1 MKTLITVIAACLI
14 SLQLVGQQVVNVEL
28 TSQTKSNCQ
37 VTLYPTAAE
46 TSVLSN
52 VVFTLKWR
60 SSKNITFNNP
70 SANNLIAITKSGPVR
85 SEGGW
90 KYQTF
95 SGTGMQV
102 GEIDQPIVIDIAR
115 SGKGVI
121 SIASDPFVEQQ
132 SVNGRYFV
140 SIGGRDVTGDLLSSA
155 KSLTLEED
163 DQEENGSVILYFDPL
178 SRQFYVKRL
187 NEFYNLVGQ
196 RVAIPNVAELLV
208 VRKSDL
214 Q

>member
-14 SLQLVGQQVVNVEL
+14 SLQLVGQQVVNMEL
-28 TSQTKSNCQ
+28 TSQTNTNCQ
-37 VTLYPTAAE
+37 VTLYPSAAE

-60 SSKNITFNNP
+60 SSRNIAFNNP
-70 SANNLIAITKSGPVR
+70 SANSLITISKSGPVR
-85 SEGGW
+85 TDGGW

-95 SGTGMQV
+95 SGVGLQV
-102 GEIDQPIVIDIAR
+102 GAINQPIVINIPR
-115 SGKGVI
+115 SGRGVI
-121 SIASDPFVEQQ
+121 SISSDPFVEQQ

-140 SIGGRDVTGDLLSSA
+140 SIGGRDVTGDLISSA
-155 KSLTLEED
+155 KSLTIVED
-163 DQEENGSVILYFDPL
+163 VQDESESVILYFDPL

-187 NEFYNLVGQ
+187 NEYYNLVGQ
-196 RVAIPNVAELLV
+196 RVIITNQAELVV
-208 VRKSDL
+208 VRKTAL